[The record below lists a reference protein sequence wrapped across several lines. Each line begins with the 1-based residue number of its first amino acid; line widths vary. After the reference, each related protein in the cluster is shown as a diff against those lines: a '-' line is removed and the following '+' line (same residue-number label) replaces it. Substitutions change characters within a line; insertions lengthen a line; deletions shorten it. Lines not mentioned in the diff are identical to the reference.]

1 MAVKPQSL
9 ENPERGLNLDA
20 REPAPKEER
29 KRDAAADS
37 ARRRLQ
43 ELLDQARELRPVAR
57 HWFDCWCQGRD
68 AALAAVERAAGDVT
82 EARAIAAPAVIGC
95 GDCFRKGRDAVVRLF
110 EGAC

>member
-9 ENPERGLNLDA
+9 ENPERGQSVTTRDT
-20 REPAPKEER
+20 APKDER
-29 KRDAAADS
+29 KRDDAAD
-37 ARRRLQ
+37 AGRRRLQ
-43 ELLDQARELRPVAR
+43 ELLEQARGLEPAAR

-68 AALAAVERAAGDVT
+68 AAIAAIERDAGDLAKARALAAPE
-82 EARAIAAPAVIGC
+82 VIGC